1 MPVVY
6 LHLGADPNDGDW
18 VCVQREGGGKRG
30 VLPLSYVNIEAEGA
44 SEGHAA
50 LVEMLTADEAQQCVS
65 RTHLFSLFRS
75 LPLLLRRA
83 RSLSTIAHTGR
94 LLSLLPLFSL
104 RHTPRRYC
112 VALFDFAGQDA
123 AELAI
128 TEGEKLRYCGVDP
141 VDAAWAKVER
151 LGTGDAGVVPGAY
164 VEIAAD
170 GALIAA
176 AVQSGAA
183 VLDAQE
189 KGVVMFDWS
198 DPDAVPEFSLS
209 EGDAVTVVAAE
220 GEPEFWSATSAAG
233 ITGFIPKT
241 YVDLS

>member
-1 MPVVY
+1 MRLAY
-6 LHLGADPNDGDW
+6 TLALALS
-18 VCVQREGGGKRG
+18 
-30 VLPLSYVNIEAEGA
+30 LPPSLAPSRALSLYDR
-44 SEGHAA
+44 SHR
-50 LVEMLTADEAQQCVS
+50 S
-65 RTHLFSLFRS
+65 SSLF
-75 LPLLLRRA
+75 
-83 RSLSTIAHTGR
+83 
-94 LLSLLPLFSL
+94 LLPLFSL

-233 ITGFIPKT
+233 ITGFIPKS
-241 YVDLS
+241 YVELS